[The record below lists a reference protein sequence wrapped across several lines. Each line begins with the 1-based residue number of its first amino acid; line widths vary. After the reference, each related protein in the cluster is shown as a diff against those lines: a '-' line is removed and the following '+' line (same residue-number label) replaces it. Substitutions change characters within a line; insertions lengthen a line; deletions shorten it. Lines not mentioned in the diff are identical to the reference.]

1 MSMKFNIKSTLFL
14 FLLLASVTT
23 LVAQKKL
30 KGNKVVITEN
40 RDIFEFNKIELRD
53 NIDVVLTQGNG
64 KSVVVETDEN
74 LQFAVITEVKDS
86 TLVVYLF
93 KKISKKKVLNVYIT
107 IDEYIDEIT
116 TKGKADVKG
125 EGLFNFNN
133 LTINAEGNSKIE
145 MDIKSE
151 QFNLNNN
158 ESANVN
164 LTVNTENTTINAN
177 KTGRSKISL
186 ISNTTELFTLGSST
200 TQLSGNCKD
209 VFITAENKSN
219 IKASKFECDDVILN
233 ASDAS
238 DVYVN
243 AENTIIISAVNS
255 SEIYIYNNPKITLE
269 KFTDKAIIR
278 KK

>member
-1 MSMKFNIKSTLFL
+1 MKFNIKSNLFL
-14 FLLLASVTT
+14 FLLLASATT

-40 RDIFEFNKIELRD
+40 RDISEFNKIELRD
-53 NIDVVLTQGNG
+53 NIDVILTQGSG
-64 KSVVVETDEN
+64 QSVVVETDEN

-93 KKISKKKVLNVYIT
+93 KKIIRKKALNIYIN
-107 IDEYIDEIT
+107 IDEFIDEIT
-116 TKGKADVKG
+116 TKGKATVSG
-125 EGLFNFNN
+125 EGIFNFNN
-133 LTINAEGNSKIE
+133 LTINAEGNSKIV

-164 LTVNTENTTINAN
+164 LTVSTENTTINTN

-186 ISNTTELFTLGSST
+186 TSNTTELFALGSST
-200 TQLSGNCKD
+200 IQLSGNCKD
-209 VFITAENKSN
+209 AFITAENKSN
-219 IKASKFECDDVILN
+219 IKVSKFECDDVIVN
-233 ASDAS
+233 ASDTS

-243 AENTIIISAVNS
+243 SKNTIIISAVNS
-255 SEIYIYNNPKITLE
+255 SEVYIYSNPTITLE